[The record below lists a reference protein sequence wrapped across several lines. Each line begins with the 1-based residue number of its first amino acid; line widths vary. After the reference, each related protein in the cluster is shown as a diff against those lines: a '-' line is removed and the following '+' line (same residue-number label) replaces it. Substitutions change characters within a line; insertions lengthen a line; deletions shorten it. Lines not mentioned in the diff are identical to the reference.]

1 MMTAEKSERIDKYL
15 WFVRLFK
22 SRSAATEA
30 CSKGRVMMAGQPV
43 KPAHMVS
50 EGAILLIR
58 NPPVTYTFKIT
69 CLPKSRVS
77 AKLVSDFLIDLT
89 PDEEKNKLL
98 TGKTTFG
105 YRPRGSGRPTKRERR
120 ELEDFL
126 E

>member
-1 MMTAEKSERIDKYL
+1 MTAEKAERTDKFL

-22 SRSAATEA
+22 SRSTATEE
-30 CSKGRVMMAGQPV
+30 CRRGRVMVAGHAV

-50 EGAILLIR
+50 VGDTLIIR
-58 NPPVTYTFKIT
+58 KPPVTYTYKIIS
-69 CLPKSRVS
+69 LPKSRVG
-77 AKLVSDFLIDLT
+77 AKLVSDYITDLT
-89 PDEEKNKLL
+89 PAEEKDRL
-98 TGKTTFG
+98 TAGKTISG